1 MEEILAKI
9 EAGEPLPEGVERL
22 VEIVEDPGAGEPVGS
37 GDTEVY
43 FPLPANEE
51 QLEIS
56 SDSAP
61 TRAFWYK
68 DRQEQGSRT
77 PSQTS

>member
-22 VEIVEDPGAGEPVGS
+22 VEIVEDPGGGEPVGS
-37 GDTEVY
+37 GDPEIY

-51 QLEIS
+51 GVGSS

-61 TRAFWYK
+61 IRAFWYR
-68 DRQEQGSRT
+68 DRREQGSRT
-77 PSQTS
+77 PSRTS